1 MEVNG
6 AERDLLNQAID
17 EVRRFTSDDVHKE
30 MLKADAG
37 KDFRKLDSFKREWA
51 GLSASMRNDISFVI
65 RSRALALLSP
75 PNDETEMEFLER
87 LETSFDLANILDE
100 VRSYAQSIRPLRP
113 DPLAEAVALVA
124 IEIWEARGQT
134 FLVGNREA
142 PSEFSRFLAKTLIES
157 LPTKY
162 QLGDRLRTEEFRQSQ
177 AVYDAIAVPDRLAE
191 EGRIK
196 KKPRT
201 KDGG

>member
-1 MEVNG
+1 VEVTG
-6 AERDLLNQAID
+6 AERDLLNQAI
-17 EVRRFTSDDVHKE
+17 ETVRRLTGDDVHKE
-30 MLKADAG
+30 ILKADAG

-51 GLSASMRNDISFVI
+51 GLPASIRNDITFVI

-75 PNDETEMEFLER
+75 RKDETEMEFVER
-87 LETSFDLANILDE
+87 LETGFDLANILDE

-113 DPLAEAVALVA
+113 DPFAEAVALAA
-124 IEIWEARGQT
+124 IEIWEGRGQT

-142 PSEFSRFLAKTLIES
+142 PSEFSRFLASTLIEF

-177 AVYDAIAVPDRLAE
+177 AVRDAIAVLDRLAE

>member
-1 MEVNG
+1 MGVTG

-17 EVRRFTSDDVHKE
+17 EVRRLISDDVHKE
-30 MLKADAG
+30 ILKADAG

-51 GLSASMRNDISFVI
+51 GLPASIRNDISFVI
-65 RSRALALLSP
+65 RSRALALLSQP
-75 PNDETEMEFLER
+75 KDETELEFIER
-87 LETSFDLANILDE
+87 LEASFDLSNILDE
-100 VRSYAQSIRPLRP
+100 VRGYAQSIRPLRP
-113 DPLAEAVALVA
+113 DPFVEAVALAA
-124 IEIWEARGQT
+124 IEIWEQRGQT

-142 PSEFSRFLAKTLIES
+142 PSVFSRFLAKTLIEF

-162 QLGDRLRTEEFRQSQ
+162 QLGDRLRTEEFRQAQ
-177 AVYDAIAVPDRLAE
+177 AVNDAIAVLDRLAE

-196 KKPRT
+196 KKPRA

>member
-1 MEVNG
+1 MEVTG
-6 AERDLLNQAID
+6 AERDLLNRAID
-17 EVRRFTSDDVHKE
+17 EVRRFTSDDVHKGF
-30 MLKADAG
+30 LKDDAG
-37 KDFRKLDSFKREWA
+37 KDFGKLDSFRREWA
-51 GLSASMRNDISFVI
+51 GLPASIRSDISFVI

-75 PNDETEMEFLER
+75 RQDETGMEFVER

-113 DPLAEAVALVA
+113 DPLAAAVALAA
-124 IEIWEARGQT
+124 IEIWEARGKT

-142 PSEFSRFLAKTLIES
+142 PSEFSRFLAQTLIEF

-162 QLGDRLRTEEFRQSQ
+162 EIGDRLRTEEFRQSQ
-177 AVYDAIAVPDRLAE
+177 AVNDAIAVLDRLAE
-191 EGRIK
+191 EGHIA

-201 KDGG
+201 KHRG

>member
-1 MEVNG
+1 MTG

-17 EVRRFTSDDVHKE
+17 EVRRLTTDDVHKE
-30 MLKADAG
+30 ILKADAG

-51 GLSASMRNDISFVI
+51 GLPASIRNDISFVI
-65 RSRALALLSP
+65 RSRALSLLSP
-75 PNDETEMEFLER
+75 PKDETEMEFLER
-87 LETSFDLANILDE
+87 LEASFDLSNILDE
-100 VRSYAQSIRPLRP
+100 VRSYAQSIRPMRP
-113 DPLAEAVALVA
+113 DPLKEAVALVA

-134 FLVGNREA
+134 FLVGSREA
-142 PSEFSRFLAKTLIES
+142 PTEFSRFLANTLIEF
-157 LPTKY
+157 LPHKY
-162 QLGDRLRTEEFRQSQ
+162 QLGDRLRTEDFRQAQ
-177 AVYDAIAVPDRLAE
+177 AVYDAIAVLDRLAE

>member
-1 MEVNG
+1 MEVTG
-6 AERDLLNQAID
+6 AERDLLNQAI
-17 EVRRFTSDDVHKE
+17 ETVRRFTGGDVHKE
-30 MLKADAG
+30 ILKADAG

-51 GLSASMRNDISFVI
+51 GLPASIRNDISFVI
-65 RSRALALLSP
+65 RSRALALLAP
-75 PNDETEMEFLER
+75 RQDETGMEFVER
-87 LETSFDLANILDE
+87 LEASLDLANILDE

-113 DPLAEAVALVA
+113 DPFVEAVALAA

-134 FLVGNREA
+134 FLVGSREA
-142 PSEFSRFLAKTLIES
+142 PSEFSRFLAKTLIEF

-177 AVYDAIAVPDRLAE
+177 AVRDAIAVLDRLAE

-196 KKPRT
+196 KKPRA

>member
-1 MEVNG
+1 MEVTG
-6 AERDLLNQAID
+6 AERDLLNEAID

-30 MLKADAG
+30 ILKADAG

-51 GLSASMRNDISFVI
+51 GLPASIRNDISFVI

-75 PNDETEMEFLER
+75 RQDETGMEFVER
-87 LETSFDLANILDE
+87 LEASFDLASILDE

-113 DPLAEAVALVA
+113 DPFAEAVALAA

-142 PSEFSRFLAKTLIES
+142 PSEFSRFLAKTLIEF

-177 AVYDAIAVPDRLAE
+177 AVRDAIAVLDRLAE

-201 KDGG
+201 KDGD

>member
-1 MEVNG
+1 MEVTG
-6 AERDLLNQAID
+6 AERDLLNQAI
-17 EVRRFTSDDVHKE
+17 ETVRRFTGDDVHKE
-30 MLKADAG
+30 ILKADAG

-51 GLSASMRNDISFVI
+51 GLPVSIRNDISFVI
-65 RSRALALLSP
+65 RSRALALLAP
-75 PNDETEMEFLER
+75 RQDKTGMEFVER
-87 LETSFDLANILDE
+87 LEASFDLANILDE
-100 VRSYAQSIRPLRP
+100 VRSYAQSIRPSRP
-113 DPLAEAVALVA
+113 DPFAEAVALAA

-142 PSEFSRFLAKTLIES
+142 PSVFSRFLAKTLIEF

-177 AVYDAIAVPDRLAE
+177 AVRDAIAVLDRLAE

-201 KDGG
+201 KDGD